1 MKDRLNGYIQG
12 LFADAERRAP
22 DNLRLSELK
31 EELLQNTYEK
41 YDDLLSSGK
50 TPEAAYKAAIHG
62 IGDISELLEA
72 MIREGRTYDPPA
84 LAAEG
89 VSLSSETGESARS
102 AETERI
108 VEPDKTEK
116 ENDDDDEDDND
127 DRDDRNDRDD
137 RDEADGE
144 DTDGRPPRS
153 GWFGL
158 VNGIIWTVTILAYV
172 GLSISTHAWSV
183 TWVLFLMG
191 IAAENVAKCVFDLR
205 R

>member
-89 VSLSSETGESARS
+89 VSLSSETGKNALS

-116 ENDDDDEDDND
+116 ENDDDDDDDNDDD
-127 DRDDRNDRDD
+127 DRDDRFD

>member
-50 TPEAAYKAAIHG
+50 TPEAAYKAAVHG

-84 LAAEG
+84 LAAER
-89 VSLSSETGESARS
+89 VSLPSETGESARS

-116 ENDDDDEDDND
+116 ENDDDDDDDND
-127 DRDDRNDRDD
+127 DDN

>member
-50 TPEAAYKAAIHG
+50 TTEAAYKAAIHG

-89 VSLSSETGESARS
+89 VSLSSETGERARS

-116 ENDDDDEDDND
+116 ENDDDDEYDND
-127 DRDDRNDRDD
+127 DDDRFD